1 MDKKKNLLWT
11 LATIIIAV
19 ISIWAV
25 ISQAH
30 HFSLENFGDFIAGS
44 NPAWMCL
51 AVFWMFFYIFLEGHA
66 LFIILKAFG
75 YRRKVT
81 NCTVYSAADIYF
93 SAITPSAT
101 GGQPASAFFMMLDDI
116 PAAVVTIA
124 LLLNLA
130 LYTISIM
137 TVGVL
142 ALIIRPEI
150 FINFN
155 GFSKFLI
162 IFGYAVLTLLAV
174 GFVLLIRYEQIL
186 NKVCLKLIHF
196 FNKIHLIKNT
206 KRWEDKLS
214 DIICDY
220 KKCANMLEGRKRR
233 VAAAFTC
240 NFLQRFVQICIPATV
255 VLAMERSFDNA
266 LSVWVTQA
274 FVTIGSNCIP
284 IPGAQGVSDYLLLDG
299 LGVMMG
305 NDVAINLDLLSRC
318 ISFYGCITISI
329 IIVAISYAYHMK
341 KGSMKKRFRFGLR
354 RNKNQEESKEN

>member
-1 MDKKKNLLWT
+1 MDKKKNLLWS

-30 HFSLENFGDFIAGS
+30 HFSIENFVDFITGA
-44 NPAWMCL
+44 NPVYMCL
-51 AVFWMFFYIFLEGHA
+51 AVLWMLLYIYMEGHA
-66 LFIILKAFG
+66 LFIILNAFG
-75 YRRKVT
+75 YRRKIV

-101 GGQPASAFFMMLDDI
+101 GGQPASAFFMMLDNI
-116 PAAVVTIA
+116 PTAVVTIA

-137 TVGVL
+137 VVGVL

-162 IFGYAVLTLLAV
+162 IVGYFILTLLAV
-174 GFVLLIRYEQIL
+174 GFVLLIKYEKIL
-186 NKVCLKLIHF
+186 DKVCRKLIHLL
-196 FNKIHLIKNT
+196 NRLHLLRNT
-206 KRWEDKLS
+206 KKWEGKLT
-214 DIICDY
+214 DIIDEY
-220 KKCANMLEGRKRR
+220 KKCASLLEGQKGR
-233 VAAAFTC
+233 VAAAFIC
-240 NFLQRFVQICIPATV
+240 NLLQRFIQICIPATV
-255 VLAMERSFDNA
+255 VLSMERSFDNA
-266 LSVWVTQA
+266 VSVWVTQA
-274 FVTIGSNCIP
+274 FVTIGSNCVP

-341 KGSMKKRFRFGLR
+341 RGSMRKRFHFLR
-354 RNKNQEESKEN
+354 KNNQE

>member
-11 LATIIIAV
+11 LATVIIAV

-30 HFSLENFGDFIAGS
+30 HFSLENFGDFITGA
-44 NPAWMCL
+44 NPVWMCL
-51 AVFWMFFYIFLEGHA
+51 AVFWMLFYIFLEGHA
-66 LFIILKAFG
+66 LHIILNAFG
-75 YRRKVT
+75 YKRKIT
-81 NCTVYSAADIYF
+81 QCTVYSAADIYF

-124 LLLNLA
+124 LFVNLA

-137 TVGVL
+137 VVGVL
-142 ALIIRPEI
+142 ALVIRPEI

-162 IFGYAVLTLLAV
+162 IIGYTLLTALAV

-186 NKVCLKLIHF
+186 NKIGLKLIHVF
-196 FNKIHLIKNT
+196 HKLHLIKNT
-206 KRWEDKLS
+206 ERWEEKLS
-214 DIICDY
+214 GIIGDY
-220 KKCANMLEGRKRR
+220 KKCADMLEGRKKS
-233 VAAAFTC
+233 VLAAFIC

-255 VLAMERSFDNA
+255 VLSMERSFDNA
-266 LSVWVTQA
+266 ISVWVTQA
-274 FVTIGSNCIP
+274 FVTIGSNCVP

-329 IIVAISYAYHMK
+329 IIVAISYARHTK
-341 KGSMKKRFRFGLR
+341 RGSFRKRFRR
-354 RNKNQEESKEN
+354 RKEKSLED

>member
-1 MDKKKNLLWT
+1 MDKKKNLVWT
-11 LATIIIAV
+11 LITVIIAV
-19 ISIWAV
+19 ISIWSV

-30 HFSLENFGDFIAGS
+30 HFSLENFGDFITGS
-44 NPAWMCL
+44 NPGWMCL
-51 AVFWMFFYIFLEGHA
+51 AVFWMIFYIFMEGHA
-66 LFIILKAFG
+66 LQNILRAFG
-75 YRRKVT
+75 YRRRWI

-101 GGQPASAFFMMLDDI
+101 GGQPASAFFMMLDNL

-137 TVGVL
+137 TVGIL

-162 IFGYAVLTLLAV
+162 VTGYVILTLLAV
-174 GFVLLIRYEQIL
+174 FFILLVRYEQIL
-186 NKVCLKLIHF
+186 NKICLRLIRLLNKLHI
-196 FNKIHLIKNT
+196 IKNT
-206 KRWEDKLS
+206 KRYEDKLN
-214 DIICDY
+214 DIIDEYRKCSKLLDG
-220 KKCANMLEGRKRR
+220 KKKR
-233 VAAAFTC
+233 VIAAFVC

-266 LSVWVTQA
+266 VSVWITQV
-274 FVTIGSNCIP
+274 FVTIGSNCVP

-318 ISFYGCITISI
+318 ISFYGCIIVSI
-329 IIVAISYAYHMK
+329 IIVAIAYAYHMK
-341 KGSMKKRFRFGLR
+341 HGSMKKRFRFSLKR
-354 RNKNQEESKEN
+354 KQNSEE